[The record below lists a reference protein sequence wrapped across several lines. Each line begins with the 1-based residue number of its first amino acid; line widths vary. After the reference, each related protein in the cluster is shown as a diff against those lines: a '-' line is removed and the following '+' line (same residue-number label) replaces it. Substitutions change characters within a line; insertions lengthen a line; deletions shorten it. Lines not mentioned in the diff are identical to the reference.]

1 MFVGYARVST
11 ADQTLAPQEDELRH
25 AGCERILSDVE
36 SGAKAKRPGLDELLS
51 QVRRGDIVTVVRLD
65 RLGRSLVDLVET
77 VQKLKAAGVG
87 FRSLREQI
95 DTTTAGGKL
104 IFHIFASLAEFERA
118 LILERTHAGLASAR
132 ARGRVGGRPR
142 KDDRQRARMAA
153 SLLADPVN
161 TVADVCRLLNVSRA
175 TAYRLATKHEE
186 YKPSPQAVPK
196 SGNTATSTHGKN
208 AGTASK
214 AKIIRQPAKNQKTTG
229 ERRKP

>member
-11 ADQTLAPQEDELRH
+11 SDQTLAPQEDELRN
-25 AGCERILSDVE
+25 AGCERIFSDIE
-36 SGAKAKRPGLDELLS
+36 SGSKAKRPGLDELLA
-51 QVRRGDIVTVVRLD
+51 QVRRGDSVTVVRLD

-77 VQKLKAAGVG
+77 VQRLKSAGVG

-132 ARGRVGGRPR
+132 ARGKFGGRPP

-153 SLLADPVN
+153 SLLADPTN
-161 TVADVCRLLNVSRA
+161 TVVDVCRLLNVSRA
-175 TAYRLATKHEE
+175 TAYRLAKKHAGQL
-186 YKPSPQAVPK
+186 PPQAVPESDKAVASVQRK
-196 SGNTATSTHGKN
+196 STE
-208 AGTASK
+208 TASQS
-214 AKIIRQPAKNQKTTG
+214 KITSQPRKNRNSTSKS
-229 ERRKP
+229 RKP